1 MSTRRKISL
10 EQGIAYI
17 SEIFQVFESPE
28 PEKSFEQLP
37 RSVQAGAV
45 RFLLEELAYRAP
57 GNSVEVRVPPFGVT
71 QCIAGPRHTRGT
83 PANVIEMTPY
93 LWCALACG
101 VVDWQEKETHISASG
116 VRANLRDILPLYQS
130 V

>member
-10 EQGIAYI
+10 EQGTAYI
-17 SEIFQVFESPE
+17 SDIFRVFESSAPE
-28 PEKSFEQLP
+28 STFDQLP
-37 RSVQAGAV
+37 RSVRAGAV
-45 RFLLEELAYRAP
+45 RFLLEELAHRVP

-71 QCIAGPRHTRGT
+71 QCIEGPRHTRGT
-83 PANVIEMTPY
+83 PPNVIEMSPY

-101 VVDWQEKETHISASG
+101 VRGWEESKTQLNASG
-116 VRANLRDILPLYQS
+116 VRANLQDVLPLFQG